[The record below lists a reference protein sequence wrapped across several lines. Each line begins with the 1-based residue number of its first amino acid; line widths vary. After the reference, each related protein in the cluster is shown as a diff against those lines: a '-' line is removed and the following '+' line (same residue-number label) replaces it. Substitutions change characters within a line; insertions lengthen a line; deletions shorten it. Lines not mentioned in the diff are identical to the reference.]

1 MILRINSLFGGALTL
16 IFLASSIPAMTYN
29 NEVNSVSTDKEL
41 TTNLSLYQDIDNIVI
56 ENAEKAVVSVIN
68 YDKNGNYYG
77 LGSGVIFKSEGSFQ
91 YLITNYHVVEDG
103 ATFEV
108 VSWDMQRVYGI
119 VIGYDSIQ
127 DCAVIRIPKLENA
140 NVAVIGDSSLVVVG
154 EEVFAIG
161 NPADISLKNTITRGI
176 VSGLNR
182 VVNETGTYLEQ
193 QKHAIQLDLAIN
205 PGNSGGA
212 LFNEY
217 GELIGINTLKLT
229 SDGGTAKYEGINLAL
244 PISDMFLAANRILSS
259 AIIANDGTLLQNGTY
274 TKSSLGI
281 ANFYSLRDI
290 SLSQRNQ
297 LNIPSSVISGVLVR
311 NIYGVLS
318 NPLNTNNIG
327 EDSIIV
333 SYNGTN
339 VVDKVQLRS
348 LVYNTLIG
356 TNVSLTILKKV
367 NNSYQTIVVTTKIV
381 QSQY

>member
-1 MILRINSLFGGALTL
+1 MNSLFGGVLSL
-16 IFLASSIPAMTYN
+16 VFLASSIPAISYS
-29 NEVNSVSTDKEL
+29 NEVDITSTSKEL
-41 TTNLSLYQDIDNIVI
+41 TTTTNLTLYQDIDNLII
-56 ENAEKAVVSVIN
+56 ESAEKAVVSVIN

-77 LGSGVIFKSEGSFQ
+77 LGSGVIFKSEGAYQ

-108 VSWDMQRVYGI
+108 VSWDMQRVYGT
-119 VIGYDSIQ
+119 VMGYDSIQ
-127 DCAVIRIPKLENA
+127 DCAVIRIPKLENTIA
-140 NVAVIGDSSLVVVG
+140 AVIGDSSEVLVG

-182 VVNETGTYLEQ
+182 VVNESGTYLEQ
-193 QKHAIQLDLAIN
+193 QKHAIQIDLAIN

-244 PISDMFLAANRILSS
+244 PISDMYLAATRILSS
-259 AIIANDGTLLQNGTY
+259 AITSSDGTLLQRGTY

-281 ANFYSLRDI
+281 ANFYSIRDVT
-290 SLSQRNQ
+290 LNQRNQ
-297 LNIPSSVISGVLVR
+297 LNIPSGVISGVLVR

-318 NPLNTNNIG
+318 NPLSTNSIG

-333 SYNGTN
+333 AYNGTS

-367 NNSYQTIVVTTKIV
+367 NNSYQTVVVTTKIV

>member
-367 NNSYQTIVVTTKIV
+367 NNSYQTVVVTTKIV

>member
-1 MILRINSLFGGALTL
+1 MRINSLFGGALTL

-367 NNSYQTIVVTTKIV
+367 NNSYQTVVVTTKIV

>member
-1 MILRINSLFGGALTL
+1 VILRINSLFGGALTL

>member
-1 MILRINSLFGGALTL
+1 MRINSLFGGALTL